1 MIHSYKCVI
10 SSYCEKKYCLTRST
24 LSSDTRCRPAPF
36 PLQRRPVVWNCWYQR
51 LMLLGDGG
59 SLFELSPEC
68 PLNRNNWFVL
78 HKLQHTKR
86 LLLQSRHY
94 RFVTSQTEREEGSE
108 IAHAHETW
116 TSAVSFHV
124 GKLTSA
130 CVFIAVMADWNR
142 SNHFDTPC
150 RCNWYMNPQN
160 YRYAWGKIQILFQ
173 DIQRSSLSTRLDIK
187 AAGLQ
192 WFITV
197 SGIEKKS
204 LETIRQTSN
213 DHEVTQWRHLLCS
226 AKQTVQIHYL
236 AHHNLTHCGRV
247 KLICV
252 FNTVKL
258 GTSASSP

>member
-1 MIHSYKCVI
+1 MVDHCWIAAGMPAEQKQLIRASQIAAHKTPSAPE
-10 SSYCEKKYCLTRST
+10 SP
-24 LSSDTRCRPAPF
+24 LSLCYVTDRE
-36 PLQRRPVVWNCWYQR
+36 RRGEW
-51 LMLLGDGG
+51 
-59 SLFELSPEC
+59 
-68 PLNRNNWFVL
+68 
-78 HKLQHTKR
+78 
-86 LLLQSRHY
+86 
-94 RFVTSQTEREEGSE
+94 
-108 IAHAHETW
+108 IAHAHKTW
-116 TSAVSFHV
+116 TPAVSFHV